1 MRRAFIGTLAET
13 VAGACPVLVLLVFVL
28 LVSPASMGPAVAQKP
43 KALPKPAMP
52 AKVLTCGS
60 LANLRILLAETAG
73 DPAAI
78 RARLADPK
86 ADHLGCSRVG
96 RDRIE
101 GNAERVVIG
110 GTAYDCLAVKETS
123 LCRWALSGVPAEAP

>member
-1 MRRAFIGTLAET
+1 MRRVI
-13 VAGACPVLVLLVFVL
+13 AGVPARTRLVLVPLAVALLAGP
-28 LVSPASMGPAVAQKP
+28 VSSGPASAQKP
-43 KALPKPAMP
+43 KAAPAKPALP

-78 RARLADPK
+78 KARLADPK
-86 ADHLGCSRVG
+86 ADHLGCAQVG

-110 GTAYDCLAVKETS
+110 GTAYDCLAVKETR